1 MCESSSYL
9 RDFDADG
16 HWCFPFDEK
25 NIEESSFSFLTPNPL
40 LDFEGDLQLLDLLLL
55 ILVLLLVLDFDLDLD
70 RELSLLDLDRLPDRL
85 LGWLDDDLDFS
96 EWWCRCRCLCCCF
109 SLDFLLT

>member
-9 RDFDADG
+9 RDFDGDG
-16 HWCFPFDEK
+16 HWCFPFDDK
-25 NIEESSFSFLTPNPL
+25 NTEESSFLQPNPL
-40 LDFEGDLQLLDLLLL
+40 LDFEGDLPLLDLLLL
-55 ILVLLLVLDFDLDLD
+55 LLLLVLVLDFDLD

-96 EWWCRCRCLCCCF
+96 EWWCRCLCLCLCCCF
-109 SLDFLLT
+109 SFDFLFT